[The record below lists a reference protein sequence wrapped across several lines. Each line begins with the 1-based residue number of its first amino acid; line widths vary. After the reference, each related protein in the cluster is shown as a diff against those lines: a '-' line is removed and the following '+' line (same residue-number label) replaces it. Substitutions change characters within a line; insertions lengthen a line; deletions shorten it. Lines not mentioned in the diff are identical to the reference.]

1 MLPARIQHYLRSVLA
16 RSRAPVGIGGLVL
29 YVHPTD
35 PHPFLNYAIPAPD
48 ATAVDG
54 EALIRVAGERGLLA
68 RLEYIEPCF
77 PWVEDALATSGIGRE
92 ARLRLM
98 TCSPETV
105 RQPAHTVELVR
116 VAPGSPLVH
125 PTLAVRN
132 AAFGEPPPS
141 DREVAS
147 WTGNAIAARAGDTVL
162 GGAGWSTVIDKMSE
176 VVGIG
181 VAEPARRQGIGAALS
196 AAAARAAF
204 SEGASVA
211 LLTPGDDNTA
221 RVYERAGFR
230 DATTMLH
237 LRHAG
242 QSVARHDSEH

>member
-1 MLPARIQHYLRSVLA
+1 
-16 RSRAPVGIGGLVL
+16 
-29 YVHPTD
+29 
-35 PHPFLNYAIPAPD
+35 
-48 ATAVDG
+48 
-54 EALIRVAGERGLLA
+54 
-68 RLEYIEPCF
+68 
-77 PWVEDALATSGIGRE
+77 
-92 ARLRLM
+92 
-98 TCSPETV
+98 
-105 RQPAHTVELVR
+105 
-116 VAPGSPLVH
+116 
-125 PTLAVRN
+125 
-132 AAFGEPPPS
+132 
-141 DREVAS
+141 
-147 WTGNAIAARAGDTVL
+147 
-162 GGAGWSTVIDKMSE
+162 VIDKMSE

-242 QSVARHDSEH
+242 QSAARHDSEH